1 MIRAVDPA
9 AWRESVRTLR
19 DAGYGYFDWLGAT
32 DEIGRSDT
40 LRVLLA
46 LRSLDRPG
54 DLMLLQTSVPR
65 EHARL
70 DSLAEVFAG
79 AGWHER
85 EAAELFGIEFVGG
98 DRRRLLLDPGF
109 VGTPLRKDE
118 VLAARTGLSWPGGK
132 EPGESEMSPEGRPG
146 SGHHR
151 RRMVPPGVPDPE
163 VWGDR
168 AAEAPAPDPAE
179 IAGALATGR
188 TRRRVNPRGEPPQAP
203 REGT

>member
-1 MIRAVDPA
+1 MDPA
-9 AWRESVRTLR
+9 AWRESVQAVVE
-19 DAGYGYFDWLGAT
+19 DGYGYFDWLGAT

-54 DLMLLQTSVPR
+54 DLVLLQTSVPR
-65 EHARL
+65 EDARL
-70 DSLAEVFAG
+70 DSLAEIFAG

-98 DRRRLLLDPGF
+98 DPRRLLLDPGF

-118 VLAARTGLSWPGGK
+118 VLAARTGMSWPGAK
-132 EPGESEMSPEGRPG
+132 EPGESALTDSAHN
-146 SGHHR
+146 SR
-151 RRMVPPGVPDPE
+151 RRLVPPGFPDAE

-168 AAEAPAPDPAE
+168 DPEAPAADPAE
-179 IAGALATGR
+179 IAGALAGGR
-188 TRRRVNPRGEPPQAP
+188 TRRRRVDPRGDTPRAP
-203 REGT
+203 RRQ